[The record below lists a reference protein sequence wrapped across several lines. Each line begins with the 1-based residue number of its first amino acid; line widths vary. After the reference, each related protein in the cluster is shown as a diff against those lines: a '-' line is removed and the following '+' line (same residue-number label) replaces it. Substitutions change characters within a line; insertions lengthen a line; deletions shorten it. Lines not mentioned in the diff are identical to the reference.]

1 MRYHLRTLTQCGAL
15 AMLSGLAHGQSVTV
29 IAHPSVTLQAGELR
43 ELFVGDKQFAGAL
56 KLVPVDNRSAQ
67 RGFLATVLHLDP
79 ARYATLWAKK
89 AFRDGLEAPA
99 AKASDAEVLAFV
111 QSTRGA
117 IGYVTTG
124 ELPLRDVRVLGD
136 KL

>member
-1 MRYHLRTLTQCGAL
+1 M
-15 AMLSGLAHGQSVTV
+15 
-29 IAHPSVTLQAGELR
+29 
-43 ELFVGDKQFAGAL
+43 
-56 KLVPVDNRSAQ
+56 
-67 RGFLATVLHLDP
+67 LHLDP